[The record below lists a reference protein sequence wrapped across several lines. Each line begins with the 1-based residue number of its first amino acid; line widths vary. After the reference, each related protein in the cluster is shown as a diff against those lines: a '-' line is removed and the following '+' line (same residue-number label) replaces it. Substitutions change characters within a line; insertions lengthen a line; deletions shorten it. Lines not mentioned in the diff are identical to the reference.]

1 MKENSDLI
9 SICVFILLLPSFF
22 FMMGENG
29 KIWDFVVNIELTKK
43 EMISLLTS
51 EDNVVTHL
59 LWILSPDVTWSHSE
73 FDK

>member
-1 MKENSDLI
+1 
-9 SICVFILLLPSFF
+9 
-22 FMMGENG
+22 MMGENG

-43 EMISLLTS
+43 EMISLLTF

-59 LWILSPDVTWSHSE
+59 LWILSPDVTWSYSE